1 MIQKDVLIV
10 GGGPAGSA
18 CAQRLIR
25 HGLDVLILD
34 KADFPR
40 QKPCAGWVTPA
51 LFRLLEI
58 SPGDYPS
65 GLTHFTSFVISLK
78 ASISNCALTNTPSA
92 GWNLTTGC

>member
-34 KADFPR
+34 KAEFPR

-51 LFRLLEI
+51 LFACWRSRPATI
-58 SPGDYPS
+58 
-65 GLTHFTSFVISLK
+65 HW
-78 ASISNCALTNTPSA
+78 A
-92 GWNLTTGC
+92 